1 MMRTILLL
9 SLLVAAPAPALVA
22 DDTPEQLRAKMAAET
37 DLVHRARLAVKL
49 ADLEL
54 EAARKQFA
62 EGYPEKGNESLEE
75 MLSHIEQAYTDL
87 FATRRDPRKRP
98 AGFKDTEIKLRSFH
112 RRLDDLGSSLPL
124 DERPPVEKVVAR
136 IGEIQEDLL
145 NGIMHV
151 RNARKKNTGKEP

>member
-9 SLLVAAPAPALVA
+9 SLLVAAPAPAVL

-62 EGYPEKGNESLEE
+62 EGYPEKGNENLDE
-75 MLSHIEQAYTDL
+75 MLAHIEQAYTDL
-87 FATRRDPRKRP
+87 FATKRDPRKRP
-98 AGFKDTEIKLRSFH
+98 AGFKDIEIKLRAFH
-112 RRLDDLGSSLPL
+112 RRLDDLESSVPL
-124 DERPPVEKVVAR
+124 DERPPLQKVIAR
-136 IGEIQEDLL
+136 IAEIQEDLL

-151 RNARKKNTGKEP
+151 RGARKEKKKKEP